1 MRKQATNKSVIS
13 TGVLSRLT
21 ADKKKSVAAL
31 CLIGLMVFMWV
42 RVLTRKPQGAEAG
55 QPTPVVNN
63 SVSDSEA
70 IVKVSFVDLPKIE
83 GRHDVLTRD
92 FFASNNWRDFLSGSN
107 PGGISVSNG
116 SDKLARRI
124 AAALQF
130 EAIVAGSEGRIQ
142 VSINGALYSVGE
154 TIEIKQGEE
163 VYKCEV
169 IEIEDNRVLIRFRET
184 QIELEL
190 NQTNKS

>member
-1 MRKQATNKSVIS
+1 MRKQTTNNSAIN

-42 RVLTRKPQGAEAG
+42 RVLTRKPEGAQAG
-55 QPTPVVNN
+55 QAAPVINE
-63 SVSDSEA
+63 SVSSSEA
-70 IVKVSFVDLPKIE
+70 ILKVSFVDLPRIE
-83 GRHDVLTRD
+83 GRHDVLARD
-92 FFASNNWRDFLSGSN
+92 FFASNDWRDFLRGSSF
-107 PGGISVSNG
+107 GGITG
-116 SDKLARRI
+116 SDELARRI
-124 AAALQF
+124 EAELKF

-169 IEIEDNRVLIRFRET
+169 IEIEDNRVLIRFRES
-184 QIELEL
+184 QIELKL
-190 NQTNKS
+190 IQTNES